1 MIIAM
6 KNYIGVKSLEA
17 KPMNLGDYNT
27 YRGWPIPA
35 DEDPQRPGYLV
46 RYADG
51 YESWSPKE
59 AFEAAYFHIDQAN
72 KLSPLDIDNFL
83 GDKLDTLKIG
93 EKSLLVSVK
102 LPTGF
107 VDHEVSSC
115 VDPANFDERIGKQF
129 ALEKIRSRVW
139 DRLGFVLQW
148 ARYGLRQS

>member
-1 MIIAM
+1 MTM

-59 AFEAAYFHIDQAN
+59 AFEAAYFPIDQAN
-72 KLSPLDIDNFL
+72 KLAPLDIDNFL
-83 GDKLDTLKIG
+83 GDKLDTLKS
-93 EKSLLVSVK
+93 SLLLKKSGAVFGIASA
-102 LPTGF
+102 
-107 VDHEVSSC
+107 SC
-115 VDPANFDERIGKQF
+115 CNGRAM
-129 ALEKIRSRVW
+129 A
-139 DRLGFVLQW
+139 
-148 ARYGLRQS
+148 

>member
-1 MIIAM
+1 M
-6 KNYIGVKSLEA
+6 
-17 KPMNLGDYNT
+17 
-27 YRGWPIPA
+27 
-35 DEDPQRPGYLV
+35 

-59 AFEAAYFHIDQAN
+59 AFEAAYFPIDQAN
-72 KLSPLDIDNFL
+72 KLAPLDIDNFL

-129 ALEKIRSRVW
+129 ALEKIRSRLW

-148 ARYGLRQS
+148 ARYGLKQA